1 MCWFYYYKVMDTME
15 SIFHA
20 HYNYNEI
27 DYLPKLPY
35 DIKDP
40 NHLKR
45 NAHNESMKRK
55 INHKRFNTNDDS
67 ESEEQSSDTPSE
79 NVERNS
85 TDIPPI
91 IPLKQNSDEL
101 QEEKVVENKG
111 VETDSFGSEI
121 IAKRNLL
128 DPLTVII
135 KLAILSNKPV
145 GTKVLIKNGII
156 HIQDPGF
163 FQAITRYVYK
173 TTRNDLMYL
182 YNPIQIACKQYL
194 YREVHTQNP
203 KMVELFLSAQYG
215 LLQLMETY
223 RGNNVI
229 HLCLNYYHSLIENS
243 VKQIYSSAIFRDD
256 DLTPFYTDE
265 LVQKLNAIWT
275 SEKQKMILDMIHFL
289 NDDNM
294 AKENVKSLD
303 IFIQNV
309 DKQTQIILEAES

>member
-1 MCWFYYYKVMDTME
+1 M
-15 SIFHA
+15 
-20 HYNYNEI
+20 

-40 NHLKR
+40 NNLNR
-45 NAHNESMKRK
+45 NAHGENMKKRK
-55 INHKRFNTNDDS
+55 NNHKRFNTNNDV
-67 ESEEQSSDTPSE
+67 ESEDLSSDAT
-79 NVERNS
+79 VERNS
-85 TDIPPI
+85 TDTPPI
-91 IPLKQNSDEL
+91 LQLKTEETLDTEL
-101 QEEKVVENKG
+101 EAELEKQVENIG
-111 VETDSFGSEI
+111 SFGHSVV
-121 IAKRNLL
+121 ANKNLL

-173 TTRNDLMYL
+173 TTRNDLMYF

-194 YREVHTQNP
+194 HQGVHDQNP
-203 KMVELFLSAQYG
+203 KMMELFISAQYG

-256 DLTPFYTDE
+256 ILTPFYSDE
-265 LVQKLNAIWT
+265 LIQKLNAIWT

-309 DKQTQIILEAES
+309 DKQTQTILDT